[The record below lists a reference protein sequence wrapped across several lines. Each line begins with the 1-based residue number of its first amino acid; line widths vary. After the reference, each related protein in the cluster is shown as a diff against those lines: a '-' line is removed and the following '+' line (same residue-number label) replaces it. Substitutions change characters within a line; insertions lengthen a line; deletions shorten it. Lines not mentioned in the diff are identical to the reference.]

1 MVDSNLLFYWQNRAS
16 MSEATV
22 KALKDEIRDLH
33 IAGDISNKAV
43 SQLLEVLEFWSN
55 DEKVESI

>member
-1 MVDSNLLFYWQNRAS
+1 